1 MYKQGDILLVPIPY
15 SDMTSMKK
23 RPVLVLSND
32 LYNKQTEDIIVA
44 AITSNIRGIDFE
56 ILIDNESM
64 LEGTLPKVSCIRSD
78 KIYTLSK
85 EIIVKKYGEL
95 SETKVQDVKIKLI
108 EILSN

>member
-44 AITSNIRGIDFE
+44 AIQLHVKLHVAFFE
-56 ILIDNESM
+56 ETVRPLMRI
-64 LEGTLPKVSCIRSD
+64 KV
-78 KIYTLSK
+78 L
-85 EIIVKKYGEL
+85 V
-95 SETKVQDVKIKLI
+95 
-108 EILSN
+108 

>member
-44 AITSNIRGIDFE
+44 ATTSNIRGIDFE
-56 ILIDNESM
+56 IL
-64 LEGTLPKVSCIRSD
+64 
-78 KIYTLSK
+78 
-85 EIIVKKYGEL
+85 
-95 SETKVQDVKIKLI
+95 
-108 EILSN
+108 SN